1 MNLLTPPHTSSPVR
15 TFAPA
20 LTVPAEARTSS
31 FVLRGLTWRSF
42 TQRRPSQQL
51 AAPPAMHSGQMQQPP
66 ASAQITPR
74 VQPSQLPTPRM
85 LVPGAEPSL
94 LPPMAN
100 GRSQQ
105 LPPLQGLPGK
115 TMIASA
121 LEAAAAAE
129 AAGAAGAAAAAE
141 GGREEEGAPGG
152 AQQQQ
157 QQQQQQPAPA
167 AIGHDRAAPQ
177 GNDAEARPQQ
187 PAPAAI
193 GHDRAAPQ
201 SNDAEE
207 RPQRPE
213 LSHTSWRSDAV
224 QLPEQL
230 SLPDG
235 LPASPTSSTDTT
247 GATAAPARVRG
258 RCAVLGMLHELE
270 QAPASVCP
278 GRVTK
283 QRRTVAAEV
292 CDCCL
297 AACSARWMAA
307 GNQQIFTAHC
317 SSMPALLCL
326 PLQHR
331 WAGTRLYCRAA
342 GLRAELG

>member
-1 MNLLTPPHTSSPVR
+1 
-15 TFAPA
+15 
-20 LTVPAEARTSS
+20 
-31 FVLRGLTWRSF
+31 
-42 TQRRPSQQL
+42 
-51 AAPPAMHSGQMQQPP
+51 MHFGQMQQPP

-105 LPPLQGLPGK
+105 LPPVQGLPGK

-129 AAGAAGAAAAAE
+129 AAGAADAAAAAE

-157 QQQQQQPAPA
+157 QQPAPA

-177 GNDAEARPQQ
+177 GPDAEARPQQ
-187 PAPAAI
+187 P
-193 GHDRAAPQ
+193 
-201 SNDAEE
+201 
-207 RPQRPE
+207 E
-213 LSHTSWRSDAV
+213 LSRTSWRSDAV

-235 LPASPTSSTDTT
+235 LPASPTSSADTT

-258 RCAVLGMLHELE
+258 RCAMLATFQVSGLE
-270 QAPASVCP
+270 QASASV
-278 GRVTK
+278 
-283 QRRTVAAEV
+283 
-292 CDCCL
+292 
-297 AACSARWMAA
+297 
-307 GNQQIFTAHC
+307 
-317 SSMPALLCL
+317 
-326 PLQHR
+326 
-331 WAGTRLYCRAA
+331 
-342 GLRAELG
+342 